1 MEGSVS
7 HFLPSKGFGFIRG
20 DDGRDYFAHQSDFTD
35 AQPPADGQRVRF
47 DEDVT
52 PKGYRARAISSI
64 GLATTD
70 LFVVPDGILQTR
82 ESEIRDWEV
91 IEASP
96 WRIHGSSRESPDH
109 ARADLIRKA
118 DLLGA
123 TGVVLIQYYKTRGS
137 EAGTGNGTHYFTI
150 HNFHAHPVIV
160 ARRHVSGH
168 RRRSELAGLST
179 RIQQLKAQLVAR
191 SRASRRLALQ
201 VALAIVVAIPSL
213 AFAAS
218 TWLSYQAGQL
228 DQRLSSGELWA
239 IGAVPS
245 LVALLFG
252 IAGGGA
258 AFLLI
263 NRDHDSWLERP

>member
-1 MEGSVS
+1 MEGTVS

-20 DDGRDYFAHQSDFTD
+20 DDGRDYFAHQSDFSG
-35 AQPPADGQRVRF
+35 APPADGQRVRF
-47 DEDVT
+47 EEDVT
-52 PKGYRARAISSI
+52 PKGYRARGIAAV
-64 GLATTD
+64 GLASTD

-82 ESEIRDWEV
+82 EAEIRDWEV

-118 DLLGA
+118 ELLGA

-137 EAGTGNGTHYFTI
+137 EAGTGNGTHHFTI
-150 HNFHAHPVIV
+150 HNFHAHPVVV
-160 ARRHVSGH
+160 ARRHVAGD
-168 RRRSELAGLST
+168 RRRSELGGLSA
-179 RIQQLKAQLVAR
+179 RIPQLKAQLVAR
-191 SRASRRLALQ
+191 SLASRRLALR
-201 VALAIVVAIPSL
+201 VALGIAAGVPLL

-218 TWLSYQAGQL
+218 AWLSYQAGRL
-228 DQRLSSGELWA
+228 DPRLGSGALWA

-263 NRDHDSWLERP
+263 NRDHDSWLQQP